1 MTTPTTTPKKR
12 GRPKGSGPK
21 LPAKSKANPRV
32 KVSPA
37 VKETP
42 AAVAPA
48 TNSLP
53 VNPFIFEILELVD
66 AQKTNAKKVE
76 VLRNYEHDSIKT
88 IFVWNYDSSVIS
100 LLPPGPVPY
109 GETNAQTTFAGTLS
123 ENIAKEAA
131 GGESATGQDLD
142 GRNKTSIRHEYK
154 NFYHFVKG
162 GNNELSTTR
171 REMIFINMLQGLHPK
186 EAEVLCL
193 VKDKDLESRYK
204 VSIDQVKQAYP
215 NMTWGNRS

>member
-1 MTTPTTTPKKR
+1 MTTPTTPKKR
-12 GRPKGSGPK
+12 GRPKSTGPK
-21 LPAKSKANPRV
+21 LPAKTKAKPRAKAEPKEVSV
-32 KVSPA
+32 KP
-37 VKETP
+37 
-42 AAVAPA
+42 APA

-53 VNPFIFEILELVD
+53 TNPFIFEILELLD

-88 IFVWNYDSSVIS
+88 IFVWNYDGSVIS

-154 NFYHFVKG
+154 NFSHFVQG
-162 GNNELSTTR
+162 GNNSLTTTR

-186 EAEVLCL
+186 EAEVLCV
-193 VKDKDLESRYK
+193 VKDKDLESKYGISFDNVR
-204 VSIDQVKQAYP
+204 QAYP

>member
-12 GRPKGSGPK
+12 GRPKSTGPK
-21 LPAKSKANPRV
+21 LPAKTKAKPMAKAEPKEVSV
-32 KVSPA
+32 KP
-37 VKETP
+37 
-42 AAVAPA
+42 APA

-76 VLRNYEHDSIKT
+76 VLKNYEHDSIKT
-88 IFVWNYDSSVIS
+88 VFVWNYASSVIS
-100 LLPPGPVPY
+100 LLPPGEVPY
-109 GETNAQTTFAGTLS
+109 GETNAQTTFAGSLS

-154 NFYHFVKG
+154 NFYHFVQG
-162 GNNELSTTR
+162 GNNTLTTAR

-186 EAEVLCL
+186 EAELLCL
-193 VKDKDLESRYK
+193 VKDKDLETKYN

-215 NMTWGNRS
+215 DMTWGGRS

>member
-1 MTTPTTTPKKR
+1 MYKR
-12 GRPKGSGPK
+12 
-21 LPAKSKANPRV
+21 
-32 KVSPA
+32 
-37 VKETP
+37 
-42 AAVAPA
+42 
-48 TNSLP
+48 
-53 VNPFIFEILELVD
+53 
-66 AQKTNAKKVE
+66 Q
-76 VLRNYEHDSIKT
+76 
-88 IFVWNYDSSVIS
+88 SVVS

-142 GRNKTSIRHEYK
+142 GRNKTSIRHEYR

-186 EAEVLCL
+186 EAELLCL
-193 VKDKDLESRYK
+193 VKDKDLESKYT
-204 VSIDQVKQAYP
+204 VSLENVKQAYP

>member
-1 MTTPTTTPKKR
+1 MTTTPTPKKR
-12 GRPKGSGPK
+12 GRPKSTGAK
-21 LPAKSKANPRV
+21 LPAKSKATPRV
-32 KVSPA
+32 KVSA
-37 VKETP
+37 DVKP
-42 AAVAPA
+42 APA

-53 VNPFIFEILELVD
+53 SNPFIFEILDLVN

-76 VLRNYEHDSIKT
+76 VLQNYEHESIKT

-142 GRNKTSIRHEYK
+142 GRNKTSIRHEFT
-154 NFYHFVKG
+154 NFYHFVQG
-162 GNNELSTTR
+162 GNNSLTTTR

-193 VKDKDLESRYK
+193 VKDKDLESKYN

>member
-12 GRPKGSGPK
+12 GRPKSTGPK
-21 LPAKSKANPRV
+21 LPSKSKATPRV

-37 VKETP
+37 IP
-42 AAVAPA
+42 D

-53 VNPFIFEILELVD
+53 TNPFVFEVLELVD
-66 AQKTNAKKVE
+66 AQKTNAKRVE
-76 VLRNYEHDSIKT
+76 VLKNYEHDCIKT
-88 IFVWNYDSSVIS
+88 IFVWNFDTSVVS

-142 GRNKTSIRHEYK
+142 GRNKTSIRHEYQ

-186 EAEVLCL
+186 EAELLCL
-193 VKDKDLESRYK
+193 VKDKDLEQKYK
-204 VSIDQVKQAYP
+204 VSVDNVKQAYP
-215 NMTWGNRS
+215 DMTWGWRG

>member
-1 MTTPTTTPKKR
+1 MTTTPTPKKR

-53 VNPFIFEILELVD
+53 TNPFIFEILELVS

-76 VLRNYEHDSIKT
+76 VLQNYEHASVKT
-88 IFVWNYDSSVIS
+88 VFVWNFDASVIS

-123 ENIAKEAA
+123 DNIAKEAA

-142 GRNKTSIRHEYK
+142 GRNKTSIRHEYQ
-154 NFYHFVKG
+154 NFYHFVQG
-162 GNNELSTTR
+162 GNPSLTTTR

-186 EAEVLCL
+186 EAELLCL
-193 VKDKDLESRYK
+193 IKDKDLESKYS
-204 VSIDQVKQAYP
+204 VSLENVKQAYP

>member
-12 GRPKGSGPK
+12 GRPKSTGPK
-21 LPAKSKANPRV
+21 LPAKTKAKPRAKAEPKEVSV
-32 KVSPA
+32 KP
-37 VKETP
+37 
-42 AAVAPA
+42 APA

-53 VNPFIFEILELVD
+53 TNPFIFEILELLD

-88 IFVWNYDSSVIS
+88 IFVWNYDSSVVS
-100 LLPPGPVPY
+100 LLPPGAVPY

-154 NFYHFVKG
+154 NFYHFVQG
-162 GNNELSTTR
+162 GNNSLTTTR

-193 VKDKDLESRYK
+193 VKDKDLESKYN

>member
-12 GRPKGSGPK
+12 GRPKSTGPK
-21 LPAKSKANPRV
+21 LPAKAKAKPRV
-32 KVSPA
+32 KVDA
-37 VKETP
+37 EVKP
-42 AAVAPA
+42 APA

-53 VNPFIFEILELVD
+53 VNPFIFEILELAS

-76 VLRNYEHDSIKT
+76 VLKNYEDPSIKT
-88 IFVWNYDSSVIS
+88 VFVWNFDASIVS

-154 NFYHFVKG
+154 NFYHFVQG
-162 GNNELSTTR
+162 GNNSLTTTR

-186 EAEVLCL
+186 EAELLCL
-193 VKDKDLESRYK
+193 VKDKDLQSKYS
-204 VSIDQVKQAYP
+204 VSLENVKQAYP

>member
-1 MTTPTTTPKKR
+1 MTTPTTPKKR
-12 GRPKGSGPK
+12 GRPKSTGPK
-21 LPAKSKANPRV
+21 LPSKTKAQPRV
-32 KVSPA
+32 KEAGKP
-37 VKETP
+37 
-42 AAVAPA
+42 APA

-53 VNPFIFEILELVD
+53 SNPFIFEILELVS

-76 VLRNYEHDSIKT
+76 VLQNYEHASVKT
-88 IFVWNYDSSVIS
+88 IFVWNFDSSVIS

-142 GRNKTSIRHEYK
+142 GRNKTSIRHEYQ

-186 EAEVLCL
+186 EAELLCL
-193 VKDKDLESRYK
+193 VKDKDLDSKYN
-204 VSIDQVKQAYP
+204 VSLENVKQAYP

>member
-1 MTTPTTTPKKR
+1 MTTTPTPKKR
-12 GRPKGSGPK
+12 GRPAKSSGPK
-21 LPAKSKANPRV
+21 LPAKTKAKPRV
-32 KVSPA
+32 KVAPKEED
-37 VKETP
+37 VKP
-42 AAVAPA
+42 APA

-76 VLRNYEHDSIKT
+76 VLQNYEHESIKT
-88 IFVWNYDSSVIS
+88 VFVWNFDSSVVS
-100 LLPPGPVPY
+100 LLPPGAVPY

-154 NFYHFVKG
+154 NFYHFVQG
-162 GNNELSTTR
+162 GNNSLTTTR

-186 EAEVLCL
+186 EAELLCL
-193 VKDKDLESRYK
+193 VKDKDLESKYS
-204 VSIDQVKQAYP
+204 VSLENVKQAYP
-215 NMTWGNRS
+215 DMTWGWRG

>member
-1 MTTPTTTPKKR
+1 MTTPTTKKTR

-21 LPAKSKANPRV
+21 LPAKTKANPRV
-32 KVSPA
+32 KAAPA

-42 AAVAPA
+42 AAVAPD

-53 VNPFIFEILELVD
+53 TNPFIFEILELLD

-154 NFYHFVKG
+154 NFYHFVQG
-162 GNNELSTTR
+162 GNNSLTTTR

>member
-1 MTTPTTTPKKR
+1 MTTPTTKKTR
-12 GRPKGSGPK
+12 GRPKSTGPK
-21 LPAKSKANPRV
+21 LPAKTKATPRV
-32 KVSPA
+32 KAAPKEA
-37 VKETP
+37 DVKP
-42 AAVAPA
+42 APA

-53 VNPFIFEILELVD
+53 NNPFIFEILDLVN

-76 VLRNYEHDSIKT
+76 VLRNYEHESIKT

-142 GRNKTSIRHEYK
+142 GR
-154 NFYHFVKG
+154 
-162 GNNELSTTR
+162 LSL
-171 REMIFINMLQGLHPK
+171 IHI
-186 EAEVLCL
+186 
-193 VKDKDLESRYK
+193 
-204 VSIDQVKQAYP
+204 
-215 NMTWGNRS
+215 

>member
-1 MTTPTTTPKKR
+1 MTSTPKKR
-12 GRPKGSGPK
+12 GRPKSTGAK
-21 LPAKSKANPRV
+21 LPAKSKATPRV
-32 KVSPA
+32 KVSA
-37 VKETP
+37 DVKP
-42 AAVAPA
+42 APA

-53 VNPFIFEILELVD
+53 TNPFIFEILELVD
-66 AQKTNAKKVE
+66 AQKTNAKRVE
-76 VLRNYEHDSIKT
+76 VLRNYEDPSIKT
-88 IFVWNYDSSVIS
+88 VFIWNYDSSVVS
-100 LLPPGPVPY
+100 LLPPGEVPY

-123 ENIAKEAA
+123 ENIAKEAV

-142 GRNKTSIRHEYK
+142 GRNKTSIRHEYN

-162 GNNELSTTR
+162 GNNSLTTTR

>member
-1 MTTPTTTPKKR
+1 MTTTPTPKKR
-12 GRPKGSGPK
+12 GRPKSTGPK
-21 LPAKSKANPRV
+21 LPAKTKAKPRV
-32 KVSPA
+32 KV
-37 VKETP
+37 TP
-42 AAVAPA
+42 SAPD

-53 VNPFIFEILELVD
+53 VNPFIFEILDLASV
-66 AQKTNAKKVE
+66 QKTNAKKVE
-76 VLRNYEHDSIKT
+76 VLKNYEDPSVKT
-88 IFVWNYDSSVIS
+88 VFVWNFDSSVVS

-154 NFYHFVKG
+154 NFYHFVQG

-186 EAEVLCL
+186 EAELLCL
-193 VKDKDLESRYK
+193 VKDKDLESKYS
-204 VSIDQVKQAYP
+204 VSIENVKQAYP
-215 NMTWGNRS
+215 DMTWGWRG

>member
-1 MTTPTTTPKKR
+1 MTTPTTKKR
-12 GRPKGSGPK
+12 GRPKSTGPK
-21 LPAKSKANPRV
+21 LPAKTKAKPRAKAAP
-32 KVSPA
+32 KVA
-37 VKETP
+37 G
-42 AAVAPA
+42 AVAPA

-53 VNPFIFEILELVD
+53 TNPFIFEILELAD

-76 VLRNYEHDSIKT
+76 VLKNYEHASLKT
-88 IFVWNYDSSVIS
+88 VFVWNFDSSVVS

-123 ENIAKEAA
+123 DNITKEAA

-142 GRNKTSIRHEYK
+142 GRNKTSIRNEYE

-162 GNNELSTTR
+162 GNNSLTTTR

-186 EAEVLCL
+186 EAEVLVL
-193 VKDKDLESRYK
+193 IKDKDLGSKY
-204 VSIDQVKQAYP
+204 SISLENVKQAYP
-215 NMTWGNRS
+215 QMTWGNRS

>member
-12 GRPKGSGPK
+12 GRPKSTGPK
-21 LPAKSKANPRV
+21 LPSKAKAKPRAKAAPKEVSV
-32 KVSPA
+32 KP
-37 VKETP
+37 
-42 AAVAPA
+42 APA

-53 VNPFIFEILELVD
+53 TNPFIFEILELLD

-142 GRNKTSIRHEYK
+142 GRGKTSLRREWK
-154 NFYHFVKG
+154 NLYHYVKG
-162 GNNELSTTR
+162 GNDKLSKTR
-171 REMIFINMLQGLHPK
+171 REMMFINLLRGLHPR
-186 EAEVLCL
+186 EAEILIL
-193 VKDKDLESRYK
+193 VKDKDLGTKYNITIEN
-204 VSIDQVKQAYP
+204 VKQAFP
-215 NMTWGNRS
+215 KMTWSN

>member
-1 MTTPTTTPKKR
+1 MTTTPTPKKR
-12 GRPKGSGPK
+12 GRPAKSSGPK
-21 LPAKSKANPRV
+21 LPAKTKAKPRV
-32 KVSPA
+32 KAAPKEED
-37 VKETP
+37 VKP
-42 AAVAPA
+42 APA

-76 VLRNYEHDSIKT
+76 VLQNYEHESIKT
-88 IFVWNYDSSVIS
+88 VFVWNFDSSVVS
-100 LLPPGPVPY
+100 LLPPGEVPY

-154 NFYHFVKG
+154 NFYHFGQG
-162 GNNELSTTR
+162 GNNSLTTTR

-186 EAEVLCL
+186 EAELLCL
-193 VKDKDLESRYK
+193 VKDKDLESKYS
-204 VSIDQVKQAYP
+204 VSLENVKQAYP
-215 NMTWGNRS
+215 DMTWGWRG

>member
-1 MTTPTTTPKKR
+1 MTTTPTPKKR
-12 GRPKGSGPK
+12 GRPAKSSGPK
-21 LPAKSKANPRV
+21 LPAKTKAKPRV
-32 KVSPA
+32 KVAPKEED
-37 VKETP
+37 VKP
-42 AAVAPA
+42 APA

-76 VLRNYEHDSIKT
+76 VLQNYEHESIKT
-88 IFVWNYDSSVIS
+88 VFVWNFDSSVVS
-100 LLPPGPVPY
+100 LLPPGAVPY

-142 GRNKTSIRHEYK
+142 GRNKTSIRHEFK

-162 GNNELSTTR
+162 GNNELTTTR

-186 EAEVLCL
+186 EAELLCL
-193 VKDKDLESRYK
+193 VKDKDLESKYS
-204 VSIDQVKQAYP
+204 VSIENVKQAYP
-215 NMTWGNRS
+215 DMTWGWRG

>member
-12 GRPKGSGPK
+12 GRQKSTGPK
-21 LPAKSKANPRV
+21 LPAKAKAKPRV
-32 KVSPA
+32 KVDA
-37 VKETP
+37 EVKP
-42 AAVAPA
+42 APA

-53 VNPFIFEILELVD
+53 VNPFIFEILELAS

-76 VLRNYEHDSIKT
+76 VLKNYEDPSIKT
-88 IFVWNYDSSVIS
+88 VFVWNFDASIVS
-100 LLPPGPVPY
+100 LLTPGPVPY

-186 EAEVLCL
+186 EAELLCL
-193 VKDKDLESRYK
+193 VKDKDLQSKYS
-204 VSIDQVKQAYP
+204 VSLENVKQAYP

>member
-1 MTTPTTTPKKR
+1 MTTTPTPKKR
-12 GRPKGSGPK
+12 GRPAKSSGPK
-21 LPAKSKANPRV
+21 LPAKTKAKPRV
-32 KVSPA
+32 KAAPKEED
-37 VKETP
+37 VKP
-42 AAVAPA
+42 APA

-53 VNPFIFEILELVD
+53 VNPFIFEILDLVN

-76 VLRNYEHDSIKT
+76 VLQNYEHESIKT
-88 IFVWNYDSSVIS
+88 VFVWNFDSSVVS
-100 LLPPGPVPY
+100 LLPPGEVPY

-154 NFYHFVKG
+154 NFYHFVQG
-162 GNNELSTTR
+162 GNNSLTTTR

-186 EAEVLCL
+186 EAELLCL
-193 VKDKDLESRYK
+193 VKDKDLESKYS
-204 VSIDQVKQAYP
+204 VSLENVKQAYP
-215 NMTWGNRS
+215 DMTWGWRG

>member
-1 MTTPTTTPKKR
+1 MTTQKTTPKKR
-12 GRPKGSGPK
+12 GRPKSTGPK
-21 LPAKSKANPRV
+21 LPSKSKATPRV

-37 VKETP
+37 IP
-42 AAVAPA
+42 D

-53 VNPFIFEILELVD
+53 TNPFVFEVLELVD
-66 AQKTNAKKVE
+66 AQKTNAKRVE
-76 VLRNYEHDSIKT
+76 VLKNYEHDCIKT
-88 IFVWNYDSSVIS
+88 IFVWNFDTSVVS

-142 GRNKTSIRHEYK
+142 GRNKTSIRHEYQ

-186 EAEVLCL
+186 EAELLCL
-193 VKDKDLESRYK
+193 VKDKDLEQKYK
-204 VSIDQVKQAYP
+204 VSVDNVKQAYP
-215 NMTWGNRS
+215 DMTWGWRG

>member
-12 GRPKGSGPK
+12 GRPKGTGAK
-21 LPAKSKANPRV
+21 LPAKSKAKPRAKANP
-32 KVSPA
+32 A
-37 VKETP
+37 
-42 AAVAPA
+42 APA

-53 VNPFIFEILELVD
+53 VNPFVFEILDLAS
-66 AQKTNAKKVE
+66 AQNTNAKKVE
-76 VLRNYEHDSIKT
+76 VLKNYEHDCVKM
-88 IFVWNYDSSVIS
+88 IFIWNFDSSVVS
-100 LLPPGPVPY
+100 VLPPGEVPY
-109 GETNAQTTFAGTLS
+109 GETNAQTTFAGSLS
-123 ENIAKEAA
+123 DNIAKEAA

-154 NFYHFVKG
+154 NFYHFVQG
-162 GNNELSTTR
+162 GNPTLTTTR

-193 VKDKDLESRYK
+193 VKDKDLESKYN

>member
-1 MTTPTTTPKKR
+1 MTTPTTKKTR
-12 GRPKGSGPK
+12 GRPKSTGPK
-21 LPAKSKANPRV
+21 LPAKTKAKPRA
-32 KVSPA
+32 KA
-37 VKETP
+37 TP
-42 AAVAPA
+42 VPA
-48 TNSLP
+48 TDSLP

-76 VLRNYEHDSIKT
+76 VLQNYEHESIKT
-88 IFVWNYDSSVIS
+88 VFVWNFDSSVIS
-100 LLPPGPVPY
+100 LLPPGAVPY

-193 VKDKDLESRYK
+193 VKDKDLNSKYN
-204 VSIDQVKQAYP
+204 VSLDNVKQAYP
-215 NMTWGNRS
+215 NMTWGGRS

>member
-1 MTTPTTTPKKR
+1 MTKTPTKKKTR
-12 GRPKGSGPK
+12 NVTSIPR
-21 LPAKSKANPRV
+21 LPI
-32 KVSPA
+32 
-37 VKETP
+37 
-42 AAVAPA
+42 
-48 TNSLP
+48 
-53 VNPFIFEILELVD
+53 NPFVFEVVE
-66 AQKTNAKKVE
+66 AASKQRTAAKKVE
-76 VLRNYEHDSIKT
+76 VLKKYEHDSVKAMAIWNFDKT
-88 IFVWNYDSSVIS
+88 VVS
-100 LLPPGPVPY
+100 LLPEGPVPY

-154 NFYHFVKG
+154 NFYHFVQG
-162 GNNELSTTR
+162 GNNSLTTTR